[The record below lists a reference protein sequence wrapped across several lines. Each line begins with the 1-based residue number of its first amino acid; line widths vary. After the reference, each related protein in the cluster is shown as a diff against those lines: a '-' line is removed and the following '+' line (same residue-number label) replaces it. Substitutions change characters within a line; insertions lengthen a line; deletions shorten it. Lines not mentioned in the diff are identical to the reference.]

1 MDLNCTMGVDEETF
15 TVKFCGNKPGKK
27 LGEIQGGVS
36 RIVTDFSREQEERR
50 EQGVFLGPEIDL
62 RIGMLVGQKH
72 MSDDFVTAGDVARII
87 ENSSP
92 EITSAIIV
100 VTHLDTIADLTAMID
115 ETRARAIQ
123 LHISPSPE
131 LVEELKKRYPDHEFW
146 NVSHAPQSNS
156 DPSKRQA
163 EGRDAVK
170 MADEL
175 VAAGVTTIVLDRRHK
190 DKAGGTGKEV
200 NQRYAEWYRQVFGEA
215 NHNGRLVIAGG
226 LNPRNVSKKI
236 QTIRPNGVDVN
247 SGVNRSKKKREK
259 DPRKV
264 QSLLRRSHKAAYDLH
279 QSGLWVPS

>member
-1 MDLNCTMGVDEETF
+1 MGVEEETF
-15 TVKFCGNKPGKK
+15 TIKFCGNKPGQK
-27 LGEIQGGVS
+27 LGEIYGGVS
-36 RIVTDFSREQEERR
+36 RVVTDFVQEQRERR
-50 EQGVFLGPEIDL
+50 ERGVFREPAIDL

-72 MSDDFVTAGDVARII
+72 LSDDFVTAGDVARII

-92 EITSAIIV
+92 EITSAIIA

-131 LVEELKKRYPDHEFW
+131 LVEELKNRYPDHEFW
-146 NVSHAPQSNS
+146 HVSHAPQSNS
-156 DPSKRQA
+156 DPSKRRA
-163 EGRDAVK
+163 EERDAVK

-175 VAAGVTTIVLDRRHK
+175 VAAGVTTIVLDRCHK
-190 DKAGGTGKEV
+190 GKVGGTGKEV
-200 NQRYAEWYRQVFGEA
+200 NRHYAEWYRQAFGEA
-215 NHNGRLVIAGG
+215 DHNGRLVIAGG

-236 QTIRPNGVDVN
+236 QKIHPNGVDVN

-264 QSLLRRSHKAAYDLH
+264 QSFLRKSHKAAYNLH